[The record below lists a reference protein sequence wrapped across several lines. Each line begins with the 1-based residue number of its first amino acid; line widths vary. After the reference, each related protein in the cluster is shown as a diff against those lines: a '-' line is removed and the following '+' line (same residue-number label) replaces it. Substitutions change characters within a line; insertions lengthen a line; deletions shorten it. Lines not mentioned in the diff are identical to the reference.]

1 MEAIALIIGLIIVFV
16 VSCFATWV
24 ILYGLFTD
32 FDNKNRLVGAVLAFI
47 GSIAAFWLLFSDS
60 PGWDRTIGKISSLF
74 S

>member
-1 MEAIALIIGLIIVFV
+1 
-16 VSCFATWV
+16 V